1 MPSILG
7 ALKKTVKDEKEIS
20 KRSRSRSRG
29 RGKNQN
35 QIKKEMEQ
43 ISTDPEDEEEYLQRP
58 QVPPKRTT
66 MIKIENAN
74 ADAPGLNSTGPKT
87 GSGGLVNQTITN
99 DDTIRS
105 KAFGHFMNNV
115 TRFINRDIRDIG
127 ISKGEL
133 FQPEPSK
140 RTAENIDPL
149 SEQIDIVPYW
159 QTNGLENIGVLPP
172 TMTTING
179 TFNKPITTNP
189 QKFVFMTYQSGI
201 NKFYNCKLPMKV
213 NIPSGD
219 FGIYKITVNE
229 VLFRTDMDLINENDY
244 ITFSFDLDNFE
255 IIDKEYDDKDN
266 EISSTSTS
274 AGLKGKIIIPLKT
287 SLIFKEYTNIH
298 MNNLDID
305 RLITFLNQL
314 LVCTRIT
321 ITVKNPYNPSQDEII
336 PIDDVFHITKD
347 LSSGLGIIFYLGQT
361 IIAENTSTKHKAFL
375 SGKKTIFTLNE
386 CSSNFR
392 HIFPPLQ
399 TTTTLTSQTQVFYSP
414 SKRTFEYQNSIYIPR
429 CNFAGPQ
436 LILFNSS
443 AQTTCPISN
452 EYAKQFNTC
461 ALSYN
466 TNEDTNSLIQMT
478 SNVELTMKNTNEF
491 RVWLTDN
498 YGEPIKIQS
507 PIYVQVTVQPFVN
520 ETSTAMNE

>member
-1 MPSILG
+1 MQSWMNLLVSDVERRNRERKKKLNAVPPMPPPRQ
-7 ALKKTVKDEKEIS
+7 TKEET
-20 KRSRSRSRG
+20 
-29 RGKNQN
+29 
-35 QIKKEMEQ
+35 KKEE
-43 ISTDPEDEEEYLQRP
+43 IKNENSTSMTIPRSQSAKSP
-58 QVPPKRTT
+58 VRTSP
-66 MIKIENAN
+66 IV
-74 ADAPGLNSTGPKT
+74 NSPTGPKI
-87 GSGGLVNQTITN
+87 GSGGLKEQTVTN
-99 DDTIRS
+99 DITIRN
-105 KAFGHFMNNV
+105 KGFGHFMNDVRNFV
-115 TRFINRDIRDIG
+115 NRDIRNIET
-127 ISKGEL
+127 SKSEL

-140 RTAENIDPL
+140 RNAENIDPL

-159 QTNGLENIGVLPP
+159 QTNGLENIGILPP
-172 TMTTING
+172 SMTTSNG

-189 QKFVFMTYQSGI
+189 QKFVFMTYKSGM
-201 NKFYNCKLPMKV
+201 NNFYNCKLPMKV

-219 FGIYKITVNE
+219 FGIYKVTVNE
-229 VLFRTDMDLINENDY
+229 VLFRTDMDLLDVNDY
-244 ITFSFDLDNFE
+244 ITFSFNLEDME
-255 IIDKEYDDKDN
+255 IADGVLKDGALEDVKIVPN
-266 EISSTSTS
+266 P
-274 AGLKGKIIIPLKT
+274 LKGKFFMTIRISDIFKDEKNIHFNHLNIDLLIEVINAMISKSNIELSVTDPYNSPNTIKIPLYK
-287 SLIFKEYTNIH
+287 F
-298 MNNLDID
+298 
-305 RLITFLNQL
+305 L
-314 LVCTRIT
+314 LVEKDILGGVGLYFKLRNCRISEDL
-321 ITVKNPYNPSQDEII
+321 INKRQAYLMLSTVI
-336 PIDDVFHITKD
+336 
-347 LSSGLGIIFYLGQT
+347 L
-361 IIAENTSTKHKAFL
+361 
-375 SGKKTIFTLNE
+375 TLNT

-399 TTTTLTSQTQVFYSP
+399 TTTSITAERHVFCRQQIQGFDISY
-414 SKRTFEYQNSIYIPR
+414 SIYIPR